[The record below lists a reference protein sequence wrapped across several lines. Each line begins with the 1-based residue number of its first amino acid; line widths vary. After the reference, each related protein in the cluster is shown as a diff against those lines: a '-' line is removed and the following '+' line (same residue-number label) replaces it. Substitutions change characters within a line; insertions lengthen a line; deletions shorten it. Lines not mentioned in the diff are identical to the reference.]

1 MPAEDVQL
9 LVAGIE
15 LSGWEEVEVTRSLE
29 AIAGSFSLRASSP
42 SGWPVEP
49 QSPCEVLMDGDTVIT
64 GFVDG
69 VRVSLA
75 PKQHDIEITGRDK
88 AGDLVDCS
96 ATNEP
101 GQWDDIDLY
110 NLVAQLCDPFLIT
123 VVQDVD
129 VGDNFASFALQPGES
144 VHEAIERACRLRAV
158 LATSDG
164 LGRVILTRA
173 KQDGTAVDLVYGQ
186 NLEGVSLS
194 IDDSGRYRN
203 YIVRGQQQGADVD
216 DPGEAAGA
224 EGTASDEGARAGRT
238 LIVIAE
244 GQVDDSQAAQRAAWE
259 ATVRAARSRPVSAVV
274 TGWRQTPGGPLW
286 QPNQLV
292 NIHVPLMRLDM
303 EMLVVSTRMRRAP
316 SGGTTTELGLVR
328 PDAYLPERIPTSED
342 DPGAQGSDLADDGLG
357 GEEGG

>member
-1 MPAEDVQL
+1 MPADDVQL
-9 LVAGIE
+9 IVDGQALT
-15 LSGWEEVEVTRSLE
+15 GWEEVEVARSLE
-29 AIAGSFSLRASSP
+29 AISGSFSLKASDP
-42 SGWPVEP
+42 GGWPVEP
-49 QSPCEVLMDGDTVIT
+49 QSACEVLLEGETVIT
-64 GFVDG
+64 GFVDA

-75 PKQHDIEITGRDK
+75 PKQHDIEISGRDK

-96 ATNEP
+96 ATNQP

-129 VGDNFASFALQPGES
+129 VGDNFDSFALQPGES

-173 KQDGTAVDLVYGQ
+173 KQEGTAVDLVYGK
-186 NLEGVSLS
+186 NLEGVQLT
-194 IDDSGRYRN
+194 IDDAGRYRS
-203 YIVRGQQQGADVD
+203 YIVRGQHQGSDEE
-216 DPGEAAGA
+216 DPEDAAGA
-224 EGTASDEGARAGRT
+224 EGKAQDEGARAGRT

-244 GQVDDSQAAQRAAWE
+244 GQVDDSKAQQRAAWE

-274 TGWRQTPGGPLW
+274 TGWRQVPGGPLW

-292 NIHVPLMRLDM
+292 NIHVPLLRLDQ
-303 EMLVVSTRMRRAP
+303 EMLVVSTRMRRAL

-328 PDAYLPERIPTSED
+328 PDAYLPERIPTAED
-342 DPGAQGSDLADDGLG
+342 DPGAASGEDLEDGG
-357 GEEGG
+357 GQ